1 MLFFQAAGAHRY
13 ALYLDGVYAGGV
25 AVYPD
30 GDAFSVGLLIVP
42 SLRGRGLGPL
52 ALGLTVRRYF
62 TAGFSLCRDFVA
74 PDNGPSIRMHEK
86 AGFVPAGEAQAQGR
100 RALVYELRA

>member
-42 SLRGRGLGPL
+42 ALRGRGLGPQ
-52 ALGLTVRRYF
+52 ALGLTARRYF
-62 TAGFSLCRDFVA
+62 AAGCSRGRDFDA
-74 PDNGPSIRMHEK
+74 PDNAASIRMHEK
-86 AGFVPAGEAQAQGR
+86 AGFVPAGEARDR